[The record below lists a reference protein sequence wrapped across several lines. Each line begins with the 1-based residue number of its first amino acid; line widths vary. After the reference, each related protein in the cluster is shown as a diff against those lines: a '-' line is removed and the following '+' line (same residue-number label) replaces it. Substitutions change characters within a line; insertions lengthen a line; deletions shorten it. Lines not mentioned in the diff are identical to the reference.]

1 MSDRAT
7 SVIVVS
13 APSGA
18 GKSTVLARVLQ
29 EVGEIRFSISHTTR
43 KRRGDEKDGVD
54 YYFVDI
60 PTFNALKAQGKL
72 LESAQVH
79 GHLYGTG
86 LAELERAGREGVD
99 LLLDVDVQGASQ
111 VRDKLP
117 DAVTVFILPPSFEEL
132 ERRLR
137 GRGLDSGTSIQK
149 RLQAAREELG
159 YYGVYD
165 YAIVNDDLETCVDAF
180 KCVIRAARCRTSR
193 MEDKA
198 RTVLT
203 TFQKETTDK

>member
-1 MSDRAT
+1 M
-7 SVIVVS
+7 
-13 APSGA
+13 
-18 GKSTVLARVLQ
+18 
-29 EVGEIRFSISHTTR
+29 
-43 KRRGDEKDGVD
+43 
-54 YYFVDI
+54 
-60 PTFNALKAQGKL
+60 

-99 LLLDVDVQGASQ
+99 LLLDVDVQGADQ
-111 VRDKLP
+111 IRKKLP
-117 DAVTVFILPPSFEEL
+117 DAVTIFILPPSFEEL

-137 GRGLDSGTSIQK
+137 GRGMDSGTSIQK
-149 RLQAAREELG
+149 RLQAARDELS

-165 YAIVNDDLETCVDAF
+165 YAIVNDDLEACVEAV

-198 RTVLT
+198 RTVLM
-203 TFQKETTDK
+203 TFEKETKER

>member
-18 GKSTVLARVLQ
+18 GKSTVLARVLK
-29 EVGEIRFSISHTTR
+29 EVGELRFSVSHTTR

-60 PTFNALKAQGKL
+60 PTFNALKAQGKM
-72 LESAQVH
+72 LEAAQVH

-111 VRDKLP
+111 VRAKLP

-137 GRGLDSGTSIQK
+137 GRGLDSGTSILK
-149 RLQAAREELG
+149 RLEAAREELS

-165 YAIVNDDLETCVDAF
+165 YAIVNDDLDTCVDAL

>member
-1 MSDRAT
+1 LSDRAT

-18 GKSTVLARVLQ
+18 GKSTVLSRVLK
-29 EVGEIRFSISHTTR
+29 EVGQIRFSISHTTR
-43 KRRGDEKDGVD
+43 KPRGDEKDGVD
-54 YYFVDI
+54 YYFVDK
-60 PTFNALKAQGKL
+60 PAFESLRDQGKL

-111 VRDKLP
+111 VRAKLP

-137 GRGLDSGTSIQK
+137 GRGMDSGTTIK
-149 RLQAAREELG
+149 RRLDAAREELG

-165 YAIVNDDLETCVDAF
+165 YAIVNDDLETCVEAL
-180 KCVIRAARCRTSR
+180 KCVIRAARNRVSR
-193 MEDKA
+193 MEEKA
-198 RTVLT
+198 RTVLM
-203 TFQKETTDK
+203 TFEKETKER

>member
-1 MSDRAT
+1 LSDRAT

-18 GKSTVLARVLQ
+18 GKSTVLARVLK

-43 KRRGDEKDGVD
+43 KRRGDEQDGVD
-54 YYFVDI
+54 YYFVDV
-60 PTFNALKAQGKL
+60 PAFNALKDQGKM
-72 LESAQVH
+72 LETAQVH

-111 VRDKLP
+111 VRAKLP

-137 GRGLDSGTSIQK
+137 GRGMDSGTSIQK

-165 YAIVNDDLETCVDAF
+165 YAIVNDDLETCVEAV
-180 KCVIRAARCRTSR
+180 KCIIRAARSRTSR

-198 RTVLT
+198 RTVLM
-203 TFQKETTDK
+203 TFEKETKEK